1 MSKVNEIMEKYK
13 AGEITVEEANKQL
26 RQQGANFHLEPMTD
40 EERAAK
46 KQREDEQGY
55 IPATEEEM
63 RATTIGHF
71 PDQANGFGLLDSG
84 TGTLDKVR
92 VKDGR
97 LVNCDMGESYALL
110 IIAGRTYRV
119 KGTALVEPEP
129 EKEAPA
135 IPARPDMHRRKDLAG
150 QVVRQT
156 TKSGLYDVTYDADGY
171 AVKARRVS

>member
-46 KQREDEQGY
+46 KQREDELGF
-55 IPATEEEM
+55 IPATEEAEVLPK
-63 RATTIGHF
+63 T
-71 PDQANGFGLLDSG
+71 
-84 TGTLDKVR
+84 
-92 VKDGR
+92 
-97 LVNCDMGESYALL
+97 
-110 IIAGRTYRV
+110 
-119 KGTALVEPEP
+119 
-129 EKEAPA
+129 
-135 IPARPDMHRRKDLAG
+135 PDMRRRKELAG
-150 QVVRQT
+150 QVVRQK

>member
-1 MSKVNEIMEKYK
+1 MKNINETMSKYT
-13 AGEITVEEANKQL
+13 AGEITLEQANEELKKAEA
-26 RQQGANFHLEPMTD
+26 GFHLDPN
-40 EERAAK
+40 K
-46 KQREDEQGY
+46 NVL
-55 IPATEEEM
+55 TEEEK
-63 RATTIGHF
+63 RSTTIGCY
-71 PDQANGFGLLDSG
+71 PDQANGFGLLDTG

-119 KGTALVEPEP
+119 KGTVLVEPEP
-129 EKEAPA
+129 EQEAPA

-156 TKSGLYDVTYDADGY
+156 TKSGLYDVTYNEDGY
-171 AVKARRVS
+171 AVKASKVN